1 MDFLYR
7 NLELHLED
15 ASGGPGESDNSVFVK
30 NSPEAGGGYKL
41 KVKMSTIL
49 SFLCP
54 QRQKKIRLIFK
65 PVELVQFDRLTKFKL
80 D

>member
-30 NSPEAGGGYKL
+30 NPPEAGGGYKL
-41 KVKMSTIL
+41 KVKMSIIL
-49 SFLCP
+49 SFFMSA
-54 QRQKKIRLIFK
+54 KADENSAYF
-65 PVELVQFDRLTKFKL
+65 
-80 D
+80 